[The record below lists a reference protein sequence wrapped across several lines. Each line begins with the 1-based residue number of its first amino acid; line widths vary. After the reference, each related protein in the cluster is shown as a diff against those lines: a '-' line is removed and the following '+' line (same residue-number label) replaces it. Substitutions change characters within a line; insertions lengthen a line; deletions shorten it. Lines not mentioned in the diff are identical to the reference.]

1 MKLLLIGFLVAAAV
15 YLVTRGHVLFL
26 PLLLVLPLGGALF
39 GSGRRERRRGW
50 W

>member
-1 MKLLLIGFLVAAAV
+1 VKLLVLGFLIAAVV
-15 YLVTRGHVLFL
+15 YLVTGGHLLFL

-39 GSGRRERRRGW
+39 GSRRRERRRGW

>member
-1 MKLLLIGFLVAAAV
+1 MRLLVLGIVIAAAV
-15 YLVTRGHVLFL
+15 YLVTGGHVLFL

-39 GSGRRERRRGW
+39 GSSRRERRRGW